1 METGLAGRTAVVAG
15 ASQGIG
21 LAVAR
26 AFAEEG
32 ARVVAGARHASPE
45 LGALA
50 EGGAVVP
57 VAVDPAAPDGPARL
71 VARATEDFG
80 GLDVLVNNLGAG
92 AVRSGFLEVT
102 DEDWQRTFDLNLFSA
117 VRASRAAIPALI
129 DRGGGAIVNVA
140 SVNSF
145 QPDPA
150 VVDYCVAKA
159 ALASLSKALSME
171 FGPRGIRVNAVAPG
185 PVRTP
190 FWVGPGGVA
199 DQIAEAAGTDRDGA
213 FRIAAAG
220 WGGLALDGFFTE
232 PEEVAAL
239 VVLLACDRLGNVT
252 GSTYVTDGGLL
263 KTL

>member
-1 METGLAGRTAVVAG
+1 MDLHLRDKVVVVTG

-21 LAVAR
+21 LAVVR

-32 ARVVAGARHASPE
+32 ARVVAGARRSSPE
-45 LGALA
+45 LDALGG
-50 EGGAVVP
+50 GGAVVP
-57 VAVDPAAPDGPARL
+57 MAVDLATPEGPAAL
-71 VARATEDFG
+71 VDRAVETFG

-92 AVRSGFLEVT
+92 AVRSGFLSVS
-102 DEDWQRTFDLNLFSA
+102 DEEWQHTFDLNLFSA
-117 VRASRAAIPALI
+117 VRACRAALPALVS
-129 DRGGGAIVNVA
+129 RGSGAIVNLA

-145 QPDPA
+145 QPDPS

-171 FGPRGIRVNAVAPG
+171 FGPKGVRVNAVAPG

-199 DQIAEAAGTDRDGA
+199 DQIAEAAGTDREGA
-213 FRIAAAG
+213 LRIAEAG

-232 PEEVAAL
+232 PEEVATL
-239 VVLLACDRLGNVT
+239 VLLLASERLGNVT
-252 GSTYVTDGGLL
+252 GSAYVTDGGLL
-263 KTL
+263 KTT

>member
-1 METGLAGRTAVVAG
+1 MDLGLQDKVVAVTG

-32 ARVVAGARHASPE
+32 ARVVAGARRSSPE
-45 LGALA
+45 LDALSAGA
-50 EGGAVVP
+50 GVVP
-57 VAVDPAAPDGPARL
+57 VAVNLATPTGPAAL
-71 VARATEDFG
+71 VERALENFG

-92 AVRSGFLEVT
+92 TVRSGFLSVS
-102 DEDWQRTFDLNLFSA
+102 DEEWQHTFDMNLFSA
-117 VRASRAAIPALI
+117 VRACRAALPPLI
-129 DRGGGAIVNVA
+129 GRGGGAIVNLA

-145 QPDPA
+145 QPDPS
-150 VVDYCVAKA
+150 VIDYCAAKA

-171 FGPRGIRVNAVAPG
+171 FGSKGIRVNAVAPG

-213 FRIAAAG
+213 LRIAAAG

-232 PEEVAAL
+232 PQEVAAL
-239 VVLLACDRLGNVT
+239 VVLLASGRLGNVT

>member
-1 METGLAGRTAVVAG
+1 MDLGLQDKVVVVTG

-26 AFAEEG
+26 AFGAEG
-32 ARVVAGARHASPE
+32 AKVVAGARRSSPE
-45 LGALA
+45 LDALSA
-50 EGGAVVP
+50 EAAVLP
-57 VAVDPAAPDGPARL
+57 VAVDLGTPDGPAGL
-71 VARATEDFG
+71 VERAVETFG

-92 AVRSGFLEVT
+92 VVRAGFLSVT
-102 DEDWQRTFDLNLFSA
+102 DEEWQRTFELNLFSA
-117 VRASRAAIPALI
+117 VRACRAALPALI
-129 DRGGGAIVNVA
+129 ARGSGAIVNLA

-145 QPDPA
+145 QPDPS
-150 VVDYCVAKA
+150 VVDYGAAKA

-199 DQIAEAAGTDRDGA
+199 DQIAEAAGTDREGA

-220 WGGLALDGFFTE
+220 WGGLALDRFFTE
-232 PEEVAAL
+232 PEEVATL
-239 VVLLACDRLGNVT
+239 VLLLASERLGNVT

-263 KTL
+263 KTT

>member
-1 METGLAGRTAVVAG
+1 MDLALEGKVVVVTG

-26 AFAEEG
+26 AFSGEG
-32 ARVVAGARHASPE
+32 ARVVAGARSSSPE
-45 LGALA
+45 LDALA
-50 EGGAVVP
+50 AEGDVVP
-57 VAVDPAAPDGPARL
+57 MAVDLSLPEGPAGL
-71 VARATEDFG
+71 VARAVDLFG

-92 AVRSGFLEVT
+92 AVRAGFLAVT
-102 DEDWQRTFDLNLFSA
+102 DEQWQHTFDLNLFSA
-117 VRASRAAIPALI
+117 VRACRAALPALI
-129 DRGGGAIVNVA
+129 ERGAGAIVNIA

-145 QPDPA
+145 QPDPS

-171 FGPRGIRVNAVAPG
+171 FGPKGVRVNAVAPG

-199 DQIAEAAGTDRDGA
+199 DQISEAAGTDFDGA
-213 FRIAAAG
+213 LAIAAAG

-232 PEEVAAL
+232 PEEVATL
-239 VVLLACDRLGNVT
+239 VLLLASERTGNVT

>member
-1 METGLAGRTAVVAG
+1 VDLDLRDKVVVVTG

-26 AFAEEG
+26 AFAQEG
-32 ARVVAGARHASPE
+32 ARVVAAARTSSPE
-45 LGALA
+45 LDALSTEA
-50 EGGAVVP
+50 AVVP
-57 VAVDPAAPDGPARL
+57 MAVDLATPEGPATL
-71 VARATEDFG
+71 IDRAVETFG

-92 AVRSGFLEVT
+92 AVRSGFLAVT
-102 DEDWQRTFDLNLFSA
+102 DEEWQRTFDLNLFSA
-117 VRASRAAIPALI
+117 VRACRAALPALI
-129 DRGGGAIVNVA
+129 ARGSGAIVNLA

-145 QPDPA
+145 QPDPS

-159 ALASLSKALSME
+159 AVASLSKALSME

-199 DQIAEAAGTDRDGA
+199 DQIAAAAGTDRDGA
-213 FRIAAAG
+213 MKIAAAG
-220 WGGLALDGFFTE
+220 WGGLALDNFFTE
-232 PEEVAAL
+232 PEEVATL
-239 VVLLACDRLGNVT
+239 VLMLASERLSNVT

-263 KTL
+263 KTI

>member
-1 METGLAGRTAVVAG
+1 MELGLDGKVVVVTG

-26 AFAEEG
+26 AFAGEG
-32 ARVVAGARHASPE
+32 ATVVAGARHAGPE
-45 LGALA
+45 LEELA
-50 EGGAVVP
+50 AAGRLTP
-57 VAVDPAAPDGPARL
+57 VAVDLATPDGPAAL
-71 VARATEDFG
+71 MARARELHG
-80 GLDVLVNNLGAG
+80 RVDVLVNNLGAG

-102 DEDWQRTFDLNLFSA
+102 DEQWQRTFELNLFSA
-117 VRASRAAIPALI
+117 VRACRAALPELI
-129 DRGGGAIVNVA
+129 RSGGGAIVNIA

-145 QPDPA
+145 QPDPS

-159 ALASLSKALSME
+159 ALASLSKVLSME
-171 FGPRGIRVNAVAPG
+171 FGAKGVRVNAVAPG

-199 DQIAEAAGTDRDGA
+199 EQIQAAAGTDFDGA
-213 FRIAAAG
+213 LEVAASA
-220 WGGLALDGFFTE
+220 WGGLALDNFFTE
-232 PEEVAAL
+232 PEQVATL
-239 VVLLACDRLGNVT
+239 VLLLASERTGNVT